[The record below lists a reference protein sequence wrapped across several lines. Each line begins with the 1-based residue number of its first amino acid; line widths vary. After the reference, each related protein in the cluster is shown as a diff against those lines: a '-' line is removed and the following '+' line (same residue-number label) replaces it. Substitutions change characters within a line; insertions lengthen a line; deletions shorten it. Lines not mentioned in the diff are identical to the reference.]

1 MALSKFLFVAA
12 LGAAPAAQ
20 AADRSYS
27 LTGFDKVE
35 AAAASDVA
43 ITTGPAFAVRATGD
57 ADAIDR
63 LVITVDNG
71 TLKIGSKSDWGMGRR
86 GEARVAVTMPRLTG
100 VRVSGSADVTADRGA
115 GPAFAAGVSGS
126 GNVRIA
132 AIDADD
138 VRFSVSGSGNLTAA
152 GRCRSFGAQVTG
164 SGDIDAAALKCATAQ
179 VKVAGS
185 GNLSA
190 FASQT
195 ATVSVSGSGD
205 VRITGGGRC
214 TSSTAGSGVVTCN

>member
-1 MALSKFLFVAA
+1 MTISRIFALAA
-12 LGAAPAAQ
+12 FAAASAAQ
-20 AADRSYS
+20 AADRSYP

-35 AAAASDVA
+35 AAGASDVA

-57 ADAIDR
+57 AEAIDR
-63 LVITVDNG
+63 LVITVENG
-71 TLKIGSKSDWGMGRR
+71 TLKIGSKSEWGWSRR

-100 VRVSGSADVTADRGA
+100 IRVSGSSDVTADRGA
-115 GPAFAAGVSGS
+115 GPAFAAGVTGS
-126 GNVRIA
+126 GDVRIGT
-132 AIDADD
+132 IDADD

-152 GRCRSFGAQVTG
+152 GRCRSLGAQVTG
-164 SGDIDAAALKCATAQ
+164 SGDIDAAALKCATVQ